1 MDGKRIEFQAKN
13 RFVPDEWLKL
23 TFINRPILDQTNPNQ
38 DDNNFWISSVSYN
51 PDITRLKKLVSKDK
65 GVYVLV

>member
-38 DDNNFWISSVSYN
+38 DDNNFWIISVSYN
-51 PDITRLKKLVSKDK
+51 PDVARLKKLVSKDK
-65 GVYVLV
+65 GGYVLV

>member
-13 RFVPDEWLKL
+13 KFVPDEWLKL

-51 PDITRLKKLVSKDK
+51 PDITRLKKLASKDK
-65 GVYVLV
+65 GGYVLV

>member
-51 PDITRLKKLVSKDK
+51 PDVARLKKLVSKDK
-65 GVYVLV
+65 GGYVLV